1 MRRQELS
8 PRKRQKRTRDE
19 EEDTILSSDG
29 PTSGEDSQSEEPPVL
44 DEGED
49 GQDSAPEIL
58 VPDVKEDT
66 IPSRFSFKHRQDTT
80 VGKAEVASRV
90 SSLHQTFAGTG
101 VSSSLVSAM
110 NKMSIHTPT
119 EIQAACISPLLNGTY
134 FSYPAPC
141 HQR

>member
-1 MRRQELS
+1 MRRQELG

-19 EEDTILSSDG
+19 DEDSILSSDS
-29 PTSGEDSQSEEPPVL
+29 PASGEDSQSEEPSVL

-49 GQDSAPEIL
+49 CQDFPPETS
-58 VPDVKEDT
+58 VQDAKEDT

-80 VGKAEVASRV
+80 TGKAEVPPHV
-90 SSLHQTFAGTG
+90 PSLPRTFAGMG

-119 EIQAACISPLLNGTY
+119 EIQAACIPPLLNGTCL
-134 FSYPAPC
+134 SYSTP
-141 HQR
+141 

>member
-29 PTSGEDSQSEEPPVL
+29 PTSGEDSQSEDPPVL

-49 GQDSAPEIL
+49 CQDSASETL
-58 VPDVKEDT
+58 VQDAKEDT

-80 VGKAEVASRV
+80 AGKAEVASRV
-90 SSLHQTFAGTG
+90 SSLHQTFAGMG